1 MAAAFD
7 LQSHVSDLT
16 KCPICLEDYK
26 DPKSL
31 PCLHTLCLEC
41 LRSYCQDKLPGD
53 ELLCPTCR
61 NSCLVPE
68 AGISAFPLN
77 FFIYD
82 LLQAQNTAKVAA
94 DKTLPCEACSEI
106 NEGEVANI
114 PPATKYCVDCSQ
126 RVCEKCS
133 RIHARM
139 KTGAHLVVPLGE
151 EMSKEMFKSRK
162 RNCQEHKDKM
172 VDLYCYDCKT
182 NLCSLCVALKHKQ
195 HNIAAISEAANK
207 IGQEIDGHVKAISDC
222 ITNIHDLKQQWN
234 AEKQKFLTEA
244 EKLEAAMK
252 QRGEEKKK
260 LIDDHVGNLSQ
271 ELQAIKLNFSKEV
284 ECHNEQLD
292 MIAMA
297 MQSYIN
303 YSQTVREKGNSSD
316 ITHAADELCT
326 RATSLLQTDV
336 LTEDV
341 QSPDIEFIPA
351 DDDQDLVGK
360 DVNVNLIGRWSCG
373 SGQDMDEQKCGNGM
387 CDCRT
392 SLNMCI
398 SFCASLMM

>member
-133 RIHARM
+133 RFHTRM
-139 KTGAHLVVPLGE
+139 KTGAHLVVQLGE
-151 EMSKEMFKSRK
+151 EMSQEMFKSRK
-162 RNCQEHKDKM
+162 RNCQEHRDKI

-195 HNIAAISEAANK
+195 HNFAELSEAANK
-207 IGQEIDGHVKAISDC
+207 LGQDMDEDVKAISDC
-222 ITNIHDLKQQWN
+222 MINIHDLKQRWD
-234 AEKQKFLTEA
+234 AEKEKYLTGS
-244 EKLEAAMK
+244 EKLEATVK
-252 QRGEEKKK
+252 QKGEEKKT
-260 LIDDHVGNLSQ
+260 LIDDNVGNLLQ
-271 ELQAIKLNFSKEV
+271 ELQDKKLNFSKEV
-284 ECHNEQLD
+284 ECSKEKLD
-292 MIAMA
+292 MTAVA

-316 ITHAADELCT
+316 ITHAADELHI

-336 LTEDV
+336 LSKNV
-341 QSPDIEFIPA
+341 QFPAIEFVPA

-360 DVNVNLIGRWSCG
+360 GVNLVGRWSCG
-373 SGQDMDEQKCGNGM
+373 NGM
-387 CDCRT
+387 GYLLPLR
-392 SLNMCI
+392 
-398 SFCASLMM
+398 